1 MSTAIVEILETYEPR
16 ELQIEA
22 SRVLAC
28 NPATN
33 RFIKQ
38 FVADHDSR
46 QFYKNVII
54 WYYNKYNCMPSMGG
68 PAEKVKM
75 VYDQ

>member
-1 MSTAIVEILETYEPR
+1 MYNAIVEILETYEPR

-28 NPATN
+28 HPATN
-33 RFIKQ
+33 KFIKQ
-38 FVADHDSR
+38 FVSDHNSL

-68 PAEKVKM
+68 PAEKVNM
-75 VYDQ
+75 LYD